1 MSSMTDNQE
10 DATSLT
16 LPSPPASPKTTR
28 PFSEIEDPDMLSDKS
43 PASSTTTTTAPPPK
57 KIRRQLQP
65 SKVVQAVLLLRQE
78 RDYQRA
84 LRLLPQNE
92 TSATPAPSIA
102 IPEPTMDDDRSGT
115 RVRAN
120 VHQPKDCQDL
130 NRLDEN
136 LYHQEKIRQ
145 NILHEAYL
153 GTPTADLM
161 LGFETQSQEAAIDR
175 ATSDAQNQDPVD
187 RANRPRIQFSEIVQ
201 VCDYDVDEAPEIS
214 LGTTV
219 EVSGVEMGR
228 EDKPKYHLRPRL
240 LLRDWH
246 WGESCPGSSIRVRQ
260 MTSLSGFHKRKRNK
274 KMRTPSVATLEN
286 APTHQSHECSKRID
300 QIYEDLKGSIVQS
313 HKSFR
318 SNIDRSLMG
327 SKISIEMSHGGSKS
341 DVQSHGDR
349 PKGGPAFDKDLE
361 VLFSQI
367 RLDYGSNKET
377 AARSNDPSNLL
388 SFFSELSLTDQSR
401 PCRGP
406 SAGTRTRKV
415 LYEPSFRIKRHYD
428 GMRTWEFYPMGS
440 VTNVLRLRT
449 GVWEARKFDV
459 LKDVYGL
466 G

>member
-1 MSSMTDNQE
+1 
-10 DATSLT
+10 
-16 LPSPPASPKTTR
+16 
-28 PFSEIEDPDMLSDKS
+28 
-43 PASSTTTTTAPPPK
+43 
-57 KIRRQLQP
+57 
-65 SKVVQAVLLLRQE
+65 
-78 RDYQRA
+78 
-84 LRLLPQNE
+84 
-92 TSATPAPSIA
+92 
-102 IPEPTMDDDRSGT
+102 
-115 RVRAN
+115 
-120 VHQPKDCQDL
+120 
-130 NRLDEN
+130 
-136 LYHQEKIRQ
+136 
-145 NILHEAYL
+145 
-153 GTPTADLM
+153 
-161 LGFETQSQEAAIDR
+161 
-175 ATSDAQNQDPVD
+175 
-187 RANRPRIQFSEIVQ
+187 
-201 VCDYDVDEAPEIS
+201 
-214 LGTTV
+214 
-219 EVSGVEMGR
+219 
-228 EDKPKYHLRPRL
+228 
-240 LLRDWH
+240 
-246 WGESCPGSSIRVRQ
+246 